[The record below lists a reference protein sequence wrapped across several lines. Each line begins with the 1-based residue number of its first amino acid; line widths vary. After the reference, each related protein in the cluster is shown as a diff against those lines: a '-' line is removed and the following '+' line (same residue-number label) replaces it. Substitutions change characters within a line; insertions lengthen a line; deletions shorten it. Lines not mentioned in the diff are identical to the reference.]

1 MMIFSF
7 FLMIITVITKWHLK
21 NCFLL
26 RCMISHQIRE
36 QMSIRVK
43 KVKRKEPPTDL
54 IDEGCY
60 ANALQALMPILP

>member
-1 MMIFSF
+1 
-7 FLMIITVITKWHLK
+7 
-21 NCFLL
+21 
-26 RCMISHQIRE
+26 MISHQIRE